1 MPLDFGTVPAGSF
14 VREKSRLR
22 LYSASAALR
31 PEVLLVEAAFLGD
44 SFAALPAPPVVPAD
58 FVAVRL
64 FGDVVVAERFFAVV
78 VFAEPF
84 RAEVFRVA
92 VVAEPFFAELLF
104 AEPFFA
110 TFFFAPGRLTVRL
123 RVVAMMAPW
132 CE

>member
-1 MPLDFGTVPAGSF
+1 M
-14 VREKSRLR
+14 
-22 LYSASAALR
+22 
-31 PEVLLVEAAFLGD
+31 LLVEAAFFGD
-44 SFAALPAPPVVPAD
+44 CFAVLPAPPVVAAD

-64 FGDVVVAERFFAVV
+64 FGDVVVAKRFFAVV
-78 VFAEPF
+78 VLAEPF